1 MSEVITFPVQKVAFL
16 TNFQTSPF
24 GCAPICPPTPHVI
37 LSTLKSYEGGVSIP
51 PPILRKHF
59 LYLIAELLRKP
70 FFHTSIHLLLSFS
83 SSFLT

>member
-16 TNFQTSPF
+16 THFQASTF

-37 LSTLKSYEGGVSIP
+37 LSTFKSYEGGVSIS

-70 FFHTSIHLLLSFS
+70 FFHTRIHLLLSFS